1 MTARAGGT
9 RYRRSLPDT
18 VLRRLT
24 DRATDYG
31 LSRRAFLGLLGGAGA
46 VLAGCDLGDDPVS
59 YRGQG
64 GRPGNLRWASY
75 PLYLDKD
82 DDDSSPTLAQLE
94 SETGIHVLYYEDI
107 DDLATFNAKVRP
119 RLDNFQD
126 IGYDLVTLSDWSVKR
141 WSDRAH
147 VASLDRG
154 AMPSTQNLRPEL
166 DNLYYDPDHRCSIP
180 WQQGITVVAWNK
192 EAVPAGVRSVNDLW
206 APQFKGRVA
215 VVAELRETLGPIMR
229 SLGTD
234 PAGDWGDA
242 EFDQALELLEQQIA
256 DGQIMSVKGGDM
268 VDLLHEGRAAVGI
281 GYGGDVAFYADTCGY
296 AVPDEGATYW
306 VDNLVAPATTNQVD
320 AVQQLID
327 FYYDP
332 EVAAAVSAYTY
343 YATPVD
349 GAREAMTRLAP
360 ELVDHDV
367 IFPTDAML
375 ANLSLFR
382 ELTTDEAAR
391 YDARFAAAVRHL

>member
-1 MTARAGGT
+1 MMRH
-9 RYRRSLPDT
+9 RRSIPDA
-18 VLRRLT
+18 VLRRLA

-31 LSRRAFLGLLGGAGA
+31 LPRRAFLGLLGTTGGASL
-46 VLAGCDLGDDPVS
+46 LAGCRGEPDS
-59 YRGQG
+59 YRGPG
-64 GRPGNLRWASY
+64 GRPDYLRWASY

-82 DDDSSPTLAQLE
+82 DDGGSPSLAEFE

-107 DDLATFNAKVRP
+107 DDLATFNTKVRN
-119 RLDNFQD
+119 RLDSFQD
-126 IGYDLVTLSDWSVKR
+126 VGYDMVTLSDWSVKL
-141 WSDRAH
+141 WSDRGHLAP
-147 VASLDRG
+147 LDRE
-154 AMPSTQNLRPEL
+154 AMPNTQSLRPDL
-166 DNLYYDPDHRCSIP
+166 DHLYYDPEHRCSIP

-192 EAVPAGVRSVNDLW
+192 EAVPEGIRSVNDLW
-206 APQFKGRVA
+206 APRFKGQVA

-234 PAGDWGDA
+234 PASAWGDP
-242 EFDQALELLEQQIA
+242 EFDQALELLEQQVA
-256 DGQIMSVKGGDM
+256 CGQILTAKGGDM

-281 GYGGDVAFYADTCGY
+281 GYGGDVAFYPDTCGY

-306 VDNLVAPATTNQVD
+306 VDNLVAPTTTSQVD
-320 AVQQLID
+320 SVQRLID

-349 GAREAMTRLAP
+349 GAREAMKDIDPR
-360 ELVDHDV
+360 LVDNEV
-367 IFPTDAML
+367 IFPSDETL

-382 ELTTDEAAR
+382 ELAPNEAAR
-391 YDARFAAAVRHL
+391 YDTLFSEVVKNL